1 MQPRRVASDLV
12 RAHGKPDLF
21 LTMTCSPNWNEIMDA
36 LPPGRHCPWIS
47 VRVFRQKMKALLR
60 DLNHILGFVDAY
72 TYVVEFQT
80 RGLLHAHIVVFLED
94 ADNSEARLP

>member
-21 LTMTCSPNWNEIMDA
+21 LTMTCSPDWNEI
-36 LPPGRHCPWIS
+36 CPWIS

-60 DLNHILGFVDAY
+60 DLNHVLGFVNAY